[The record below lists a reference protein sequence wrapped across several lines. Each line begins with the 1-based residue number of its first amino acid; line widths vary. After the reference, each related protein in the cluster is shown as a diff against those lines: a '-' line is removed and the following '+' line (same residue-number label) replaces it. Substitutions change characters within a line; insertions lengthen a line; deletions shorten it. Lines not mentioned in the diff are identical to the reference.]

1 MNKYSIGLD
10 YGTASARG
18 VLVDILSG
26 KTIATVVH
34 PYADGVIDQSL
45 PEEEDPLPADW
56 ALQNPANWL
65 DALEEIVPALLVE
78 SGASPQDVIGIG
90 IDFTACTILPATLD
104 AIPLCMIDKYRHH
117 PHAWPKLWKHHAA
130 QPQADRV
137 NELADEIG
145 ESWLA
150 LYGGK
155 ISSEWFIPK
164 VLQIIEEAPEIFEAA
179 ETFVEGCDWVVWK
192 LTGKLARN
200 TCAAGYK
207 SNWHKTSGFP
217 SPKFLGALHP
227 QLGNL
232 YTEKFSGATFAPG
245 TNIGGITLEWA
256 EKLGLHPNTPVGA
269 PIIDAHAAVI
279 GGGVSQAG
287 TLFMIMG
294 TSTCHM
300 LMGEEEVLVEGIS
313 GVVEDGIVPG
323 LFGYEAGQAGVGDIF
338 GWFVENAAPPAY
350 HLEAEERGI
359 SLHTLLAE
367 KASKQQP
374 GESGL
379 LALDWWNGNRSTLVD
394 ANLSG
399 LLIGATLATRPEEIY
414 RALIEATAFGTRMII
429 EAFTEQKVAVQ
440 NIVAGGGLTKNEFL
454 MQIYADITGRE
465 IAIAGEEQTSALGAA
480 ILGAV
485 AAGKNAGGY
494 DTVQDAV
501 TKMTPSPKRVFHP
514 NKKNA
519 LIYEQIYA
527 EYQRL
532 YDYFGRGENKVM
544 KTLRQLRKV

>member
-1 MNKYSIGLD
+1 MSKYSIGLD

-18 VLVDILSG
+18 VLVDVTSG

-34 PYADGVIDQSL
+34 PYADGVIDHVL
-45 PEEEDPLPADW
+45 PGGKDSLPADW
-56 ALQNPANWL
+56 ALQNPSNWL
-65 DALEEIVPALLVE
+65 DALEEIIPTLLAE
-78 SGASPQDVIGIG
+78 SGVFSQNVVGIG
-90 IDFTACTILPATLD
+90 IDFTACTILPATMD
-104 AIPLCMIDKYRHH
+104 GIPLCAVDKYRNH

-130 QPQADRV
+130 QPQADKL
-137 NELADEIG
+137 NKLASETG
-145 ESWLA
+145 EPWLA
-150 LYGGK
+150 FYGGK

-164 VLQIIEEAPEIFEAA
+164 ALQIIEEDPEIFEAA
-179 ETFVEGCDWVVWK
+179 EAFVEGCDWVAWQ
-192 LTGKLARN
+192 LTQKLARN

-207 SNWHKTSGFP
+207 ANWHKVLRFP
-217 SPKFLGALHP
+217 SPEFLGALHP
-227 QLGNL
+227 QLENL
-232 YTEKFSGATFAPG
+232 YSEKFSGETLAPG
-245 TNIGGITLEWA
+245 IRIGGLTAKWA
-256 EKLGLHPNTPVGA
+256 EKLGLRPNTPVGA

-279 GGGVSQAG
+279 GGGVSHPG
-287 TLFMIMG
+287 TMFMIMG

-300 LMGEEEVLVEGIS
+300 LMAEEEILVEGIS

-338 GWFVENAAPPAY
+338 GWFVENAVPPAY
-350 HLEAEERGI
+350 HVEAEERRI
-359 SLHTLLAE
+359 SLHALLAE
-367 KASKQQP
+367 KVSLQQP

-399 LLIGATLATRPEEIY
+399 LLVGATLATRPEEIY

-429 EAFTEQKVAVQ
+429 EAFTDQKVAVQ

-454 MQIYADITGRE
+454 MQIYADITDRE
-465 IAIAGEEQTSALGAA
+465 IAIAREPQASALGAA

-485 AAGKNAGGY
+485 AAGENAGGY
-494 DTVQDAV
+494 HTVEDAV
-501 TKMTPSPKRVFHP
+501 THMSPRPERVFHP

-519 LIYEQIYA
+519 LIYDQLYA

-532 YDYFGRGENKVM
+532 YDYFGRGENSVM

>member
-26 KTIATVVH
+26 ESITTVAH

-45 PEEEDPLPADW
+45 PGEDAPLPADW

-65 DALEEIVPALLVE
+65 DALEEIIPALLAE
-78 SGASPQDVIGIG
+78 SGVSAQDVIGIG
-90 IDFTACTILPATLD
+90 IDFTACTILPATMD
-104 AIPLCMIDKYRHH
+104 GAPLCFIDKYRHH
-117 PHAWPKLWKHHAA
+117 PHAWAKLWKHHAA
-130 QPQADRV
+130 QSQADKV
-137 NELADEIG
+137 NKLASETG

-150 LYGGK
+150 RYGGK

-164 VLQIIEEAPEIFEAA
+164 ALQVIEEAPEIFEAA
-179 ETFVEGCDWVVWK
+179 ETFVEGCDWVAWQ
-192 LTGKLARN
+192 LTGKLIRN

-207 SNWHKTSGFP
+207 ANWHKTSGFP
-217 SPKFLGALHP
+217 SSEFLGALHP
-227 QLGNL
+227 QLKNL
-232 YTEKFSGATFAPG
+232 YTEKFTSATFAPG
-245 TNIGGITLEWA
+245 TNIGGITSEWA
-256 EKLGLHPNTPVGA
+256 EKLGLEVGTPVGA
-269 PIIDAHAAVI
+269 PIIDAHSATI
-279 GGGVSQAG
+279 GGGVSQPG
-287 TLFMIMG
+287 TMFMIMG

-300 LMGEEEVLVEGIS
+300 LMAEEEVLVEGIS

-338 GWFVENAAPPAY
+338 GWFVENAVPPAY
-350 HLEAEERGI
+350 HLEADERGI

-367 KASKQQP
+367 KASKQKP

-394 ANLSG
+394 AN
-399 LLIGATLATRPEEIY
+399 
-414 RALIEATAFGTRMII
+414 EATAFGTRMII
-429 EAFTEQKVAVQ
+429 EAFTQQKVAVQ

-454 MQIYADITGRE
+454 IQIYADITGRE
-465 IAIAGEEQTSALGAA
+465 IAIAGEEQASALGAA

-485 AAGKNAGGY
+485 AAGKKAGGY
-494 DTVQDAV
+494 DSVQEAV
-501 TKMTPSPKRVFHP
+501 SKMTPSPKRVFHP

-532 YDYFGRGENKVM
+532 YDYFGRGENNVM

>member
-34 PYADGVIDQSL
+34 PYTDGVIDQSL
-45 PEEEDPLPADW
+45 PGEEDPLPADW

-65 DALEEIVPALLVE
+65 EALEKIIPALLVE
-78 SGASPQDVIGIG
+78 SGTSPQDVIGIG
-90 IDFTACTILPATLD
+90 IDFTACTILPATMD
-104 AIPLCMIDKYRHH
+104 GTPLCMSDKYRHQ
-117 PHAWPKLWKHHAA
+117 PHAWAKLWKHHAS
-130 QPQADRV
+130 QPQADKV
-137 NELADEIG
+137 NKLVDETG
-145 ESWLA
+145 ASWLA
-150 LYGGK
+150 RYGGK

-164 VLQIIEEAPEIFEAA
+164 ALQIVEEDLQIFEVA
-179 ETFVEGCDWVVWK
+179 ETFVEGCDWIVWQ

-207 SNWHKTSGFP
+207 ANWHKASGFP
-217 SPKFLGALHP
+217 SSEFLGTLHP
-227 QLGNL
+227 QLENL

-245 TNIGGITLEWA
+245 TNIGGITSKWA
-256 EKLGLHPNTPVGA
+256 EKLGLEIGTPVGA
-269 PIIDAHAAVI
+269 PIIDAHSAVI

-300 LMGEEEVLVEGIS
+300 LMAEEEVLVEGIS

-338 GWFVENAAPPAY
+338 GWFVENAVPPAY
-350 HLEAEERGI
+350 HIEADERGL
-359 SLHTLLAE
+359 SLHMLLAE
-367 KASKQQP
+367 KASRQQP

-399 LLIGATLATRPEEIY
+399 LLVGATLATRPEEIY

-465 IAIAGEEQTSALGAA
+465 IAIASEPQASALGAA

-485 AAGKNAGGY
+485 AAGKNTGGY

-501 TKMTPSPKRVFHP
+501 THMSPRPERVFHP
-514 NKKNA
+514 IPENS
-519 LIYEQIYA
+519 LIYDQLYA

-532 YDYFGRGENKVM
+532 YDYFGRGENNVM
-544 KTLRQLRKV
+544 KTLRQLRKM